1 MPSRDLNLL
10 TALNALLAEG
20 SVAKAAQRLEVS
32 ISAMSRTL
40 TRLRELTGDPLL
52 VRGGRG
58 LVPTPRA
65 LELREPV
72 ARILRDAQAVF
83 NGGPSLDLAHLQRTF
98 AIRANEGFVQA
109 FGAAWLARLRQD
121 APGVCLRFVPKA
133 DKAVAPLRD
142 GSVDMDI
149 GVLGDSGPE
158 VRVQMLF
165 SDHFIGVVRKQHPLA
180 SIAMTP
186 EHYAACS
193 HVSVSR
199 RGHVHGPIDAALAQM
214 GLQRDIAIVVPSFP
228 AALALVAES
237 DLVASVPARQ
247 TVAARAGL
255 HSFELPVATPEL
267 TVMQMWHPRLDAD
280 AAHTWLRSC
289 LREICADLR

>member
-1 MPSRDLNLL
+1 MSSRDLNLL
-10 TALNALLAEG
+10 TALDALLAEG
-20 SVAKAAQRLEVS
+20 SVAKAAQRMEVS

-40 TRLRELTGDPLL
+40 ARLRELTGDPLL

-58 LVPTPRA
+58 LVPSPRA
-65 LELREPV
+65 LALREPV
-72 ARILRDAQAVF
+72 ARILHDANAVF
-83 NGGPSLDLAHLQRTF
+83 DGDASLDLAHLQRTF
-98 AIRANEGFVQA
+98 AIRANEGFIQA
-109 FGAAWLARLRQD
+109 FGAVWLARLRQE

-133 DKAVAPLRD
+133 DKAVAPLRE
-142 GSVDMDI
+142 GRVDLDI

-165 SDHFIGVVRKQHPLA
+165 SDHFIGVVRSQHPLA
-180 SIAMTP
+180 SGGITP
-186 EHYAACS
+186 ESYAACS

-199 RGHVHGPIDAALAQM
+199 RGYVHGPIDVALAQLE
-214 GLQRDIAIVVPSFP
+214 LQRDVAIVVPSFP

-255 HSFELPVATPEL
+255 HSFELPVETPEI

-280 AAHTWLRSC
+280 AAHAWLRSC